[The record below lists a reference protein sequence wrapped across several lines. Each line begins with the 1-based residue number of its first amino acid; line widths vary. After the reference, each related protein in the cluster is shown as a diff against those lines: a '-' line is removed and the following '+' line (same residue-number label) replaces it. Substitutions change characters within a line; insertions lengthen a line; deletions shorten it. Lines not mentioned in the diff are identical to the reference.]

1 MTRKA
6 IPERITG
13 VKDRKAIILNAMTKE
28 QYISKIYMNE
38 DQFQAATYLYI
49 NNNYPMLRRLLF
61 HVPNQGAKNAKEG
74 AKLKAMGVIAGVPD
88 LICLRPLCG
97 IELKMPTGRIDS
109 NQKSIHEHWGN
120 NGIPVYVCWN
130 ASEVVELLDKLL

>member
-1 MTRKA
+1 MK
-6 IPERITG
+6 
-13 VKDRKAIILNAMTKE
+13 KE
-28 QYISKIYMNE
+28 QYENMIFANE

-97 IELKMPTGRIDS
+97 IELKMPTGRIDP
-109 NQKSIHEHWGN
+109 NQKSIHEHWST
-120 NGIPVYVCWN
+120 NGIPVYVCWD
-130 ASEVVELLDKLL
+130 AGDVVKLFDSIIVKPE